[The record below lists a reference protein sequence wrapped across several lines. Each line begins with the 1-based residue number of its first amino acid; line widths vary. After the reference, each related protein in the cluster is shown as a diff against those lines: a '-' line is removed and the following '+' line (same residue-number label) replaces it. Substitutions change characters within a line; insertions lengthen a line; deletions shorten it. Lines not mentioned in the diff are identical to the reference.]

1 MAGGRLE
8 VYWSPN
14 SPDKFLTWGSDLS
27 LYQVKNTSGRDD
39 IASAHNFQIS
49 SNSRAYQLGSFTDV
63 AFAKC
68 LAWLPVPELEGVIAI
83 GQTNGRI
90 LLTSVLGPGETSP
103 FHGKEYASKHN
114 RQCNAVSWG
123 LAEPYILA
131 AGFEKHRSE
140 HGLILWDVAK
150 GVNDSNRPI
159 MEMAFGDTITSVTW
173 FNHSH
178 TMATGVNSKQ
188 LRLYDFRDGTKH
200 TGSTN
205 TRAVFSIVQDPF
217 VNHRFASY
225 SDTSVCIWDVR
236 NFEKPV
242 LSLQQNKT
250 VSKISWCPTHHSFLG
265 VLCKESTSLS
275 LYDIQNANGLA
286 AEEMEPIPLER
297 GLILTENG
305 ETISSFAWHL
315 NEENRLLYSTSSLN
329 IKEHI
334 VVDRITLNWSPSSKL
349 VWNCGKKILQYIDET
364 DSVYGRF
371 SDFSVIMRKR
381 AVEGYGLEAD
391 FKPDSEL
398 MQDVTTRELW
408 CWVDTCRKLA
418 QSGNPLGI
426 NFMGIRSA
434 LRLDTDGVMKSE
446 MFQVPWNGV
455 ESAKISPITV
465 YRSEE
470 RNQALRLC
478 GWPYDPE
485 NSILGPLLEKFQ
497 ADGQVSRSAAL
508 SVFHMKIRKA
518 IKILTRSGVQK
529 NQVSYQL
536 VALALAGFTDNRETL
551 WQQEICS
558 MQKNALDDPYL
569 RATFAF
575 LTSPSEKYES
585 VLNET
590 GMSVRDRIGFACN
603 FLSDAHLSEFIE
615 YLNRQ
620 LTKEGN
626 LDGMLLTGLSTDG
639 LNLLQS
645 HVDKTGDIQTVSLL
659 SLHASNQEV
668 SKDGRMQQ
676 WVNNYRSLL
685 DSWRL
690 WTQRAKFD
698 VQFYKGNPSGVEKP
712 PQQVYVSCNYCGKGI
727 SVFSG
732 GKSKLPFSRSSPNV
746 KSKLTGCPN
755 CRNPLPRCAVCM
767 MHLGSPLASWGG
779 PTEHISK
786 KPSINVAS
794 SVSGVTSK
802 KSHPFASWILWCQTC
817 RHGGH
822 SAHLLE
828 WFAEH
833 SECPVTGCS
842 CRCLN
847 LDTIGHHIPVIANGH
862 D

>member
-408 CWVDTCRKLA
+408 FWVDTCRKLA

-485 NSILGPLLEKFQ
+485 NSILGPLLEKLQ